1 MKLPWIAAGLVLAAV
16 VVTAA
21 AGRLRWES
29 STRTIRA
36 RLAGAMR
43 TAAGSQ
49 HPANLPSLPL
59 PVQRYLRR
67 AVPRTPRPVTAVRI
81 RQEGLFNLSESGERW
96 VPFTATQLVTLDPPG
111 FDWDARVRYAPGV
124 AVYVRD
130 GYVGGEGLTEARLFA
145 LWPLAS
151 VRGHGNVAVGQRLR
165 FLAESPWYPALL
177 LPGSGVR
184 WETVD
189 DRHARAIL
197 KDDRTETSLLF
208 TFGEDDFV
216 LAVRA
221 EARPRSTGGSAI
233 PTPWQGRFGSYV
245 ERQGFW
251 IPREGEASWLLPSG
265 PHPYWRGRISSIEFG
280 FAR

>member
-1 MKLPWIAAGLVLAAV
+1 MRLPWIAAGFLLAAV
-16 VVTAA
+16 LVTAA

-43 TAAGSQ
+43 ATAAGRN
-49 HPANLPSLPL
+49 PADRFSLPL

-67 AVPRTPRPVTAVRI
+67 AVPRAPRPVTAVRI
-81 RQEGLFNLSESGERW
+81 RQEGLFNLSESSERW

-111 FDWDARVRYAPGV
+111 FDWDARVRFAPGV

-130 GYVGGEGLTEARLFA
+130 SLCEGEGLTEARLLA

-151 VRGHGNVAVGQRLR
+151 TRGRGGLTAGQQLR

-177 LPGSGVR
+177 LPGGAVR

-189 DRHARAIL
+189 DRHARATL
-197 KDDRTETSLLF
+197 RDGATETSLLF

-216 LAVRA
+216 LAVHA
-221 EARPRSTGGSAI
+221 EARPRSTGGSTV
-233 PTPWQGRFGSYV
+233 PTPWQGRFGRYM

-251 IPREGEASWLLPSG
+251 IPQEGEASWILPSG
-265 PHPYWRGRISSIEFG
+265 PRPYWRGRISSIEFES
-280 FAR
+280 AR